1 MSMNVGNPIVEEV
14 VGPADSR
21 IVVVAGTDTGVG
33 KTVVTA
39 ALAALARA
47 DGQRVAVVKPAQTG
61 VGAGEI
67 GDLAEVR
74 RLSGVVDLHEL
85 ARFPAPLA
93 PATAAR
99 RAGMVTPSVE
109 EFAAAIVELR
119 DRELV
124 LIEGSG
130 GLLVHLDDGGGTL
143 ADLALALSAPVVVVI
158 RPGLGTLNASA
169 LTCEALAVRGIECL
183 GLVIGAWPAHP
194 DLASE
199 CNLADLPRYTARPLL
214 GRLPEES
221 GRLSRSAFLRVA
233 RAGLAPALEACRLGF
248 PTRAEP

>member
-1 MSMNVGNPIVEEV
+1 M
-14 VGPADSR
+14 R

-39 ALAALARA
+39 ALAALAGA
-47 DGQRVAVVKPAQTG
+47 SGQRVAVVKPAQTG
-61 VGAGEI
+61 VGPGEA

-93 PATAAR
+93 PASAAR
-99 RAGMVTPSVE
+99 HAGLIAPSVE
-109 EFAAAIVELR
+109 ELATAILELG

-143 ADLALALSAPVVVVI
+143 ADLASRLGAPVVVVT
-158 RPGLGTLNASA
+158 RAGLGALNASA
-169 LTCEALAVRGIECL
+169 LTCEALAARRIECL

-199 CNLADLPRYTARPLL
+199 SNLVDLPRYTARPLL
-214 GRLPEES
+214 GRLPE
-221 GRLSRSAFLRVA
+221 GAGQMTPPAFLDVA
-233 RAGLAPALEACRLGF
+233 RAGLAPALQECELLF
-248 PTRAEP
+248 PTRVGP